1 MGTASTA
8 GWVAVCH
15 NTRRWRSLAQ
25 QCMQLR
31 SQLTARKDRIQTPY
45 KRQEQTTASTGR
57 KTQPVTAADTI
68 NCKDSAAAV
77 VLRHSSSSPTHK
89 AYQPTLLEDSALL
102 NSVQLNCKLV
112 GRQDLSLAAT
122 FPAGTHAQAK
132 PPLSPSSATDV
143 HSKCA

>member
-1 MGTASTA
+1 MPQYHK
-8 GWVAVCH
+8 VA
-15 NTRRWRSLAQ
+15 LARAAVHAAAQ
-25 QCMQLR
+25 SADCQ
-31 SQLTARKDRIQTPY
+31 
-45 KRQEQTTASTGR
+45 KRQNPETYKKQERTTASTGR

-68 NCKDSAAAV
+68 TCKDIAAAV

-143 HSKCA
+143 LSKCA